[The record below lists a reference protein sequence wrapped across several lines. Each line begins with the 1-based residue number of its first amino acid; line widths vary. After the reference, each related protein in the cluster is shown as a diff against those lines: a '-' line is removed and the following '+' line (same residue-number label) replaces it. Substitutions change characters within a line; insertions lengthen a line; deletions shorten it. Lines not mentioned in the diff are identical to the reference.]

1 MSNPF
6 NVGKPVPPEQFV
18 GRSYEIAAAFDQIYN
33 RAHLALWGGS
43 GMGKTS
49 FLELLASPQA
59 WNKNGLDPS
68 QAAIVLLNC
77 ENIIPFTPSGFW
89 REVLSLMKDNLG
101 SEPGLQGEIETLLQT
116 RKTTKDSLRQ
126 VLGKLG
132 QKNKFLVLLVDDY
145 DAALRPNEQYTEAE
159 MEQFVTECR
168 SFAVHCPERKYLSMI
183 VASLKRLNELGP
195 QLRPNASPW
204 YNHYLFQSLK
214 PFNKKEI
221 AQLLGGIP
229 MKPELRDAIDEIASG
244 HPRFLQMAGF
254 FIYRELRTGK
264 RPDVQA
270 FITDF
275 ERDTQP
281 FFHSI
286 WARCSEQQQTL
297 LMLMALSHLKGRL
310 HHKKQFDLR
319 GMELIF
325 SQRERELTKLEE
337 AGVITR
343 VAEGRVPYSF
353 TSSIMERLV
362 IQEIWNSDQVFL
374 QERQKVFLN
383 LMSHDQ
389 VKKFQTAIN
398 WLWTNKNEVPSTLV
412 WLTKL
417 VAAFNGF
424 IS

>member
-1 MSNPF
+1 M
-6 NVGKPVPPEQFV
+6 
-18 GRSYEIAAAFDQIYN
+18 
-33 RAHLALWGGS
+33 GS
-43 GMGKTS
+43 
-49 FLELLASPQA
+49 
-59 WNKNGLDPS
+59 
-68 QAAIVLLNC
+68 I
-77 ENIIPFTPSGFW
+77 
-89 REVLSLMKDNLG
+89 
-101 SEPGLQGEIETLLQT
+101 T
-116 RKTTKDSLRQ
+116 RNSLRQ
-126 VLGKLG
+126 VLRQLG

-145 DAALRPNEQYTEAE
+145 DAALRPNEQYTEAD

-168 SFAVHCPERKYLSMI
+168 SLAVNSEERKYLSMI

-195 QLRPNASPW
+195 QLRSNASPW

-214 PFNKKEI
+214 PFNKTEI

-229 MKPELRDAIDEIASG
+229 VKRELRDAIEEIAGG
-244 HPRFLQMAGF
+244 HPGFLQMAGF
-254 FIYRELRTGK
+254 FIYIELRTGK

-270 FITDF
+270 FSTNF

-286 WARCSEQQQTL
+286 WARCSEQEQTL

-310 HHKKQFDLR
+310 HNKKHFDLS
-319 GMELIF
+319 GMDLIF
-325 SQRERELTKLEE
+325 TQRERELTKLEE

-362 IQEIWNSDQVFL
+362 IQEIWNSDRVFL

-383 LMSHDQ
+383 LMSHAQ

-398 WLWTNKNEVPSTLV
+398 WLWNKKNKVPPTLE
-412 WLTKL
+412 WLAKL
-417 VAAFNGF
+417 AAAFNGLT
-424 IS
+424 I